1 MDAFN
6 YKQTLKVA
14 TFNLVIVIIN
24 IIIIKHY

>member
-14 TFNLVIVIIN
+14 TFNLVIVII
-24 IIIIKHY
+24 KHY